1 MHLVKLGGSVITDK
15 SRPRAFRPQVARRLA
30 RELAA
35 PVGRGLV
42 VVHGAGSFGHVDAA
56 RYGLKGGLRGPRQL
70 FGAAS
75 VQWDVR
81 DLDLRVVGALLD
93 ARVPA
98 VSLPPGAFL
107 ELEDGVLR
115 RFDAV
120 PFQRA
125 LARGLVPVTFGDV
138 LPDTERGVG
147 IVSGDT
153 LMSALASAL
162 KPDISVF
169 VTAEDGVYDRDP
181 ALKGA
186 KLLPEVSPSNA
197 PRTTGRARRG
207 AADVTGAMGGKLEM
221 AFEVAARSGATWVVG
236 GTRPGNLAA
245 ALRGRPLAGTRV
257 LPGTSIREV
266 G

>member
-15 SRPRAFRPQVARRLA
+15 SRPLTFRPRVARRLA
-30 RELAA
+30 RELAPSA
-35 PVGRGLV
+35 GKGLV

-56 RYGLKGGLRGPRQL
+56 RFGLKEGLKGPRQL

-98 VSLPPGAFL
+98 VSIPPGAFL
-107 ELEDGVLR
+107 ELDDGALR

-125 LARGLVPVTFGDV
+125 LARGFVPVTFGDV

-147 IVSGDT
+147 IVSGDS
-153 LMSALASAL
+153 LMSALAAAL
-162 KPDISVF
+162 TPDVSVF

-181 ALKGA
+181 SLKGA
-186 KLLPEVSPSNA
+186 RLLPEVSPSNA
-197 PRTTGRARRG
+197 PRAAKRARRG
-207 AADVTGAMGGKLEM
+207 AADVTGAMGGKLVE
-221 AFEVAARSGATWVVG
+221 AFEVAAHSGRTWVVG
-236 GTRPGNLAA
+236 GRPGVLRA
-245 ALRGRPLAGTRV
+245 ALTGKDPRGTRV
-257 LPGTSIREV
+257 KAWPCSEV
-266 G
+266 KE